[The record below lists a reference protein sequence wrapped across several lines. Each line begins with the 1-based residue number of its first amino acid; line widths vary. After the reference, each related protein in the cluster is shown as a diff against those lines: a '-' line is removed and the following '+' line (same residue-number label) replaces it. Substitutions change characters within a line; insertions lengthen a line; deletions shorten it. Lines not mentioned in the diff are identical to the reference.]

1 MKMEEQTH
9 VLPPKEHP
17 KPAKDPKRQ
26 EAGRKGAE
34 ARKRKSDTLLAE
46 LAAAKEKVQ
55 HAHDTDVVVPKEL
68 ERMQHAHNMT
78 EGTHSV
84 PPQDN
89 KEHTLWPIV
98 ILGGGIVA
106 IIVFIRK
113 AGADSKAA
121 KKQQFLVNDLFPNK
135 ALRLGTHAAYS
146 RRNRQ

>member
-1 MKMEEQTH
+1 MEEQTH

-26 EAGRKGAE
+26 EAGRKGAK
-34 ARKRKSDTLLAE
+34 ARKRKRDTLLAE

-55 HAHDTDVVVPKEL
+55 HAHDTDVVVPKEM

-89 KEHTLWPIV
+89 KENTLWPIV
-98 ILGGGIVA
+98 LLGGGVVA
-106 IIVFIRK
+106 IIVFY
-113 AGADSKAA
+113 SKRWRS
-121 KKQQFLVNDLFPNK
+121 QQGCKEATVSCERPVPQQSPTPRHTRGIFEME
-135 ALRLGTHAAYS
+135 
-146 RRNRQ
+146 